1 MVKEIEIIN
10 PDNLGMDYILDEI
23 RQCEEEK
30 NRKVKKVEIHDN
42 GNGTCTQRF
51 WFVETPKIE
60 RLRRLTG
67 YLVGTIDKANN
78 AKQAEIRDRVKHTLK
93 GE

>member
-1 MVKEIEIIN
+1 ME
-10 PDNLGMDYILDEI
+10 YILDEI

-30 NRKVKKVEIHDN
+30 HRKVKKVEFLDN
-42 GNGTCTQRF
+42 GDGTATQRF
-51 WFVETPKIE
+51 WFEENPRFE

-67 YLVGTIDKANN
+67 YLTGTLDKVNN
-78 AKQAEIRDRVKHTLK
+78 AKQAEIRDRVKHTTSVPSCDCVK

>member
-1 MVKEIEIIN
+1 MVKEVEIVN

-30 NRKVKKVEIHDN
+30 KRKVKKVEIHDN
-42 GNGTCTQRF
+42 GDGTCTQRF
-51 WFVETPKIE
+51 WFEPVHIE

-67 YLVGTIDKANN
+67 YLVGTLEKAND